1 MILRKQI
8 DQTKKRWLILL
19 GLLSLLALPGLVQ
32 AYAWQTQ
39 TIEGAGTFD
48 GRAGINSSL
57 ALDGNDTPHISYWH
71 DIGGSI
77 KLKYA
82 SWDGNIWQIQEIDT
96 AALLTPKTSMAVDNL
111 NRPHISYTTGYGAQL
126 RYVGWDGSNWQQH
139 TIDEASLYNSLAI
152 DRNNFPHISYKEN
165 RALFGNLKYARWY
178 DGSWHIEVVDH
189 SHGVGNYNS
198 LALDSHDHPHVSYY
212 DETNGDLKY
221 AGWDGSSW
229 QIHLVDSEGDVGWET
244 SLALDSNNY
253 PHISYYDK
261 TNNAIKYAYWNG
273 SGWQRETIANGGVDP
288 SLALDSNNY
297 PHISYYDGMHL
308 IYTRWNGSSW
318 QSEIADREAFQ
329 AGAYSSLTLD
339 RNGVPRISYMDISKT
354 SLKYT
359 SGYNDPTPPVVS
371 PTVSGT
377 LGNNGWYTS
386 DVQVSWA
393 VTDPETPFSTT
404 NCETT
409 MINSDTAGTTLTC
422 TATSEGGTTSES
434 VTIRRDTTP
443 PTVSINISPEANA
456 HGWHNSDVTVEFIG
470 HDSTSGIDY
479 CPPSHVFSHDG
490 IVGRSGYC
498 FDKAGNGTFA
508 QSPTIYLDKT
518 APVVTVTGVTDG
530 ATYITLENVP
540 TVGCDTVDTGNNAG
554 VSGVAVAAS
563 LTLTGGSPDG
573 SGTFTAIC
581 DGALD
586 YAGNSG
592 SASATYTVLT
602 VQQAAGSIKDEI
614 QSLADSGVL
623 NPGQANGLIR
633 PLDNA
638 IRSLDKGYTADACN
652 QFQDFIDEVNAKT
665 PQPLDVDTA
674 TSLITK
680 AEVIRAAIGCD

>member
-39 TIEGAGTFD
+39 TIEGAGPFD
-48 GRAGINSSL
+48 GSAGINSSL

-71 DIGGSI
+71 DRGSI
-77 KLKYA
+77 QLKYA
-82 SWDGNIWQIQEIDT
+82 SWDGNIWQIEVIDT
-96 AALLTPKTSMAVDNL
+96 ASLFAEKTSMAVDDL
-111 NRPHISYTTGYGAQL
+111 NRPHIAYTTGYDAQL
-126 RYVGWDGSNWQQH
+126 RYVGWDGSSWQRH
-139 TIDEASLYNSLAI
+139 TIDEASMYTSLAL
-152 DRNNFPHISYKEN
+152 DSNRFPHISYKEN

-178 DGSWHIEVVDH
+178 DGSWHIEVVDP

-212 DETNGDLKY
+212 DETNSDLKY

-318 QSEIADREAFQ
+318 QSEIADHEAFQ
-329 AGAYSSLTLD
+329 AGANSSLTLD
-339 RNGVPRISYMDISKT
+339 SNGVPHISYMDVSRT
-354 SLKYT
+354 ALKYT
-359 SGYNDPTPPVVS
+359 SGYDDPTPPVVS
-371 PTVSGT
+371 ANVSGV
-377 LGNNGWYTS
+377 LGNNGWYIS
-386 DVQVSWA
+386 DVQVSWT

-409 MINSDTAGTTLTC
+409 VINGDTAGTTLTC

-470 HDSTSGIDY
+470 HDNTSGIDY
-479 CPPSHVFSHDG
+479 CPPSQVFSHDG
-490 IVGRSGYC
+490 IVGKSGYC

-508 QSPTIYLDKT
+508 QSPMIYLDKT

-530 ATYITLENVP
+530 ATYVTLENVP
-540 TVGCDTVDTGNNAG
+540 TAGCDTVDTGNYPG

-563 LTLTGGSPDG
+563 LTLTGGNPDG

-586 YAGNSG
+586 FAGNSG

-614 QSLADSGVL
+614 QSLVDSGVL

-638 IRSLDKGYTADACN
+638 IRSLDKGQTADACN